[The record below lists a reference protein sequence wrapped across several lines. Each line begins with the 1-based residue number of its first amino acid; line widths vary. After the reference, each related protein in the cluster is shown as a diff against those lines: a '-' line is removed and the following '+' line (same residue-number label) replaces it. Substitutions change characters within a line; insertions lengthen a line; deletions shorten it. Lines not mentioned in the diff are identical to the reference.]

1 MYATDAVHVA
11 EIARVVSGF
20 AAAGAISKAS
30 DGCSGGVDAITTA
43 GTRRKIIPASAMIR
57 SDLFLVSACR

>member
-1 MYATDAVHVA
+1 LYATDAFQVA
-11 EIARVVSGF
+11 ESAREISVF

-43 GTRRKIIPASAMIR
+43 GKRRKIIPASAMIR
-57 SDLFLVSACR
+57 K